1 MRGVRMSKKQ
11 EIYLLSVPK
20 RKISKRLDS
29 KPSVSIAR
37 VCVCVCVCLC
47 AMDAKLKCHQ
57 CAVRPVQKANDVL
70 RGWTT
75 RLWKAFGNL
84 SLSWPQPS
92 PPADSHLVASS
103 RTIISPLVFISLFT
117 ASSRSV
123 QSARAPHFFSTLDLS
138 AESTDL
144 AALQARYFP
153 VRLKT
158 HTEGK
163 TDKESRSI

>member
-20 RKISKRLDS
+20 RKYQKGWTQSHQCLLHLF
-29 KPSVSIAR
+29 A
-37 VCVCVCVCLC
+37 CVCVCVCRC

-70 RGWTT
+70 RVWTT
-75 RLWKAFGNL
+75 RLGKAFGNL

-103 RTIISPLVFISLFT
+103 
-117 ASSRSV
+117 
-123 QSARAPHFFSTLDLS
+123 
-138 AESTDL
+138 
-144 AALQARYFP
+144 
-153 VRLKT
+153 
-158 HTEGK
+158 
-163 TDKESRSI
+163 